1 METREYNLNSYKLH
15 IIKSDKVKSVHMEI
29 HFKDKVDESN
39 IFYKSMLAD
48 ILSDCSNKYHS
59 RKEVSLMLEDLYK
72 ASFYGTTTKTGGV
85 VDNVFVYNFIN
96 PKYINDKNFLKNAL
110 KLPFEMILKPFVK
123 SKKFDS
129 MNFEIVKKRA
139 LRDIE
144 NIKEDSVRFSL
155 KNALKYMDSSSL
167 SSVSVLGNQKEVEK
181 STSEVLYQEYINML
195 KNSYCDI
202 YIIGN
207 VDFDEMYNIVTKE
220 FKLNTIKSGRLN
232 LHVENSLKRKVLVV
246 NEPGNFV
253 QSNLNIV
260 CNLDNFT
267 KNEKDIVMQ
276 MYNYILG
283 SGGLNSKLYQ
293 KIREQN
299 SLCYGVYSIYL
310 KYDNL
315 LVIQVSL
322 DKKNKDKAIS
332 LIKEALKEMKKGKIT
347 IDEFN
352 EAKINLLKSLKMA
365 KDNNLSILSNYIFN
379 KFDNLPLI
387 EERIEKLEN
396 ISLKDVK
403 NLAKKVK
410 INTIYTLESE
420 VMS

>member
-110 KLPFEMILKPFVK
+110 KLPFEMILNPFVK